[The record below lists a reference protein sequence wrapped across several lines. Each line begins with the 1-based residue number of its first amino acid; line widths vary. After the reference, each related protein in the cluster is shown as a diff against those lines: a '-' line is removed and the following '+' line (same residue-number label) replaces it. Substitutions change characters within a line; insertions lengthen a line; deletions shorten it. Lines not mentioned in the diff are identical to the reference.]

1 MSFSSRSLSRVVLAV
16 VAVLLLQGLPVMS
29 SAAVAKPSCV
39 RRILVL
45 SAYPGEIGK
54 NLKATQVRETVML
67 DNHQYFVGRL
77 QGVDVVLALTG
88 IGLVNAE
95 KSTKAAF
102 AHFRCGSTSAI
113 SGVVFSGVA
122 GGPFI
127 GDVVVPQR
135 WTIDNGKTWMPVD
148 ASMFAVAKQVKQ
160 RGSAKLGQD
169 AMAGDPACVG
179 TDPNLVREV
188 HVDHVP
194 QLRIGGRGKSAD
206 PFGGRQFTC
215 VPCGGDVFG
224 CEPCAVQKQL
234 LASGMRFASTA
245 PAFVDPNFILGYFA
259 APVPA
264 TTTYDSEDMETAA
277 VFRVAARNHVP
288 YIAFRAVSDGQGD
301 PLNLPGF
308 PYQFF
313 VYKQLAADNAAAVT
327 QAFLA
332 AWGPRHR

>member
-1 MSFSSRSLSRVVLAV
+1 MRMRGRAALVLLVLLAV
-16 VAVLLLQGLPVMS
+16 NGAPVARSVAS
-29 SAAVAKPSCV
+29 AKPSCTK
-39 RRILVL
+39 RILVL

-54 NLKATQVRETVML
+54 NLAATKVTETVML
-67 DNHQYFVGRL
+67 ENHQYFVGRL

-102 AHFRCGSTSAI
+102 AHFRCGSATAI

-122 GGPFI
+122 GGPYI
-127 GDVVVPQR
+127 GDVVVPER

-148 ASMFAVAKQVKQ
+148 AAMFATARQVKQ
-160 RGSAKLGQD
+160 RHSAKLSQD
-169 AMAGDPACVG
+169 ATAGDVACEG
-179 TDPNLVREV
+179 TNPNLVREV
-188 HVDHVP
+188 HIDHVP
-194 QLRIGGRGKSAD
+194 EIRIGGRGKSAD

-234 LASGMRFASTA
+234 LASGMKFASTA
-245 PAFVDPNFILGYFA
+245 PAFVDPDFILGYFA
-259 APVPA
+259 APTPS

-277 VFRVAARNHVP
+277 VFRVATRYRVP
-288 YIAFRAVSDGQGD
+288 YIAFRAVSDGKGD
-301 PLNLPGF
+301 PLMLPGF

-313 VYKQLAADNAAAVT
+313 VYKQLAADNAASVT
-327 QAFLA
+327 QAFLS
-332 AWGPRHR
+332 AWGRRHR